1 MLQLTRV
8 SDTQVMVYNGHALHV
23 YIIESLWYL
32 LSRLWAG
39 RSKCGTEV
47 KGTGETEVKGRK
59 VELKYSWDHCVKSG
73 LLKDD
78 DFVKMLNAEVN
89 KTGCSLV
96 EAYNSVLRDH

>member
-8 SDTQVMVYNGHALHV
+8 SDTQVMVYNGYALHV

-39 RSKCGTEV
+39 RSKGAVTGAGAV
-47 KGTGETEVKGRK
+47 KVP
-59 VELKYSWDHCVKSG
+59 LKYSWEHCVKSG

-78 DFVKMLNAEVN
+78 DFVKMLNAEVD

-96 EAYNSVLRDH
+96 EAYNSVLSDH

>member
-39 RSKCGTEV
+39 RSKGAVTGAGAVV
-47 KGTGETEVKGRK
+47 KGMK
-59 VELKYSWDHCVKSG
+59 LKYSWRHCVESG